1 MRPSQI
7 GGTRKNADS
16 TICPHLTLICH
27 DRKVPQ
33 GISVTFFQKDHDF
46 LVLTALAKAL
56 VSTYP

>member
-1 MRPSQI
+1 MRTQLL
-7 GGTRKNADS
+7 
-16 TICPHLTLICH
+16 CPHLTLICH

-33 GISVTFFQKDHDF
+33 GISVTFFQKDHNF